1 MKIITMKRAS
11 KILGTNTSMRGKDF
25 AKEYRLTLLDTDAQH
40 GKGKAIFFDEAEVIK
55 RANERRE
62 KGLAESISKID
73 QPYELLRLMVA
84 DIELIKTRQH
94 ALIMQIRHQAS
105 DLGIDLVPEIEAIP

>member
-11 KILGTNTSMRGKDF
+11 EILGTNTSMRGKDF

-62 KGLAESISKID
+62 KGLSEAVSAPD
-73 QPYELLRLMVA
+73 WQYELLSAIVA
-84 DIELIKTRQH
+84 DLQIIKSRQH

-105 DLGIDLVPEIEAIP
+105 DLGIDLVDEMEAIP